1 MAEAVRVRSNR
12 EFRDRLME
20 KALTNVTETGKLAQQ
35 LTKSSRSR
43 EVRTK
48 TSAILNGNV
57 YKNNVQADGCF
68 LKLLKLVLG

>member
-1 MAEAVRVRSNR
+1 MVEAVRVRSNR